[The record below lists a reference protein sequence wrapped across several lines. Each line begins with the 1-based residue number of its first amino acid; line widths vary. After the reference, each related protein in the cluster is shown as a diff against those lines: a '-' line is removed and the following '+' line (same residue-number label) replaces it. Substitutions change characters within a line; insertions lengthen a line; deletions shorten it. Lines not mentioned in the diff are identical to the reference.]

1 MRNYE
6 NGALTP
12 RRIQELFDRGFEEC
26 RFNLTLLE
34 IQILPDRYRI
44 VASDPFGPLPIIED
58 KNLGTPSIDE
68 MGIEQIVRTL
78 SFTALAR
85 SHIVEVLPD
94 SRFLPVITVGETVT
108 VSCQS
113 GQRIWKAQDKVP
125 VYAYQFLRSKVLD
138 RWDPVLPPRRPGPG
152 LRLEPPWDS
161 SESG

>member
-1 MRNYE
+1 MHHYD

-26 RFNLTLLE
+26 RFNLTLLD

-44 VASDPFGPLPIIED
+44 VASDPFGPLPIIEAP
-58 KNLGTPSIDE
+58 NLGTCSRDE
-68 MGIEQIVRTL
+68 MGIEQMVRTL

-85 SHIVEVLPD
+85 SQILEVLPD
-94 SRFLPVITVGETVT
+94 CRFLPVITVGDTVT

-125 VYAYQFLRSKVLD
+125 VYAYQYLRSKVLD
-138 RWDPVLPPRRPGPG
+138 RWDPVFPPRRPGLG
-152 LRLEPPWDS
+152 LRMEPPWDS